1 MQYSR
6 FMSEWIPDRYRRE
19 ESPGGIFALSEK
31 RAEVACEKPLIN
43 TKETNATK

>member
-19 ESPGGIFALSEK
+19 EYPGGIFALSEK
-31 RAEVACEKPLIN
+31 RAEVAYEKPLVDA
-43 TKETNATK
+43 KETNATK